1 MGTKKVDAIFLNIF
15 FLNLFFSII
24 NKNSLGEYMQLI
36 EKIEIKSFR
45 SFGNQKKNKT
55 QITDL
60 KDLNIFSGGNDSGKS
75 NILRALNLFF
85 NQKTNLNNF
94 INFNKDFF
102 KSEEQFEKYF
112 IEEEMITIKIFFWN
126 KKNAGFNKN
135 NRKSA
140 KLPERF
146 WVSRKWTKN
155 STYTNFNQDHGVYK
169 ELEKE
174 KGENWKDFSDS
185 QGKILPNI
193 RANISKQLTD
203 FLNSIQYHY
212 VPAIKDKE
220 YFAHLYGEL
229 QKTLLKEYQS
239 EVNSTK
245 NTFEN
250 ALQKSTQDLMEEF
263 NKVVNAKNYNISAAF
278 EFPDLINLFQTLNV
292 QTGNDISLNYRGDG
306 IQAKL
311 IPEILYFIAIKEKQ
325 FKQTKLIKGEKLKKY
340 FLWGFEEPENSYE
353 YKNLRL
359 LADRFVDVFSKTSQI
374 FVTTH
379 SKEFLSLQ
387 TKPTEKEL
395 QIINNKKIKKSDKLK
410 RINKLPEKDTSA
422 KISLYRVWKNEST
435 FNASQVVR
443 FNDSKN
449 EWDNIAKDLGLDD
462 SFIIQESRMVEQ
474 LQKEI
479 QKQKEKIISSDLSNE
494 KKEQVIKILQN
505 NISKLTSELIEAEDL
520 VKQFQK
526 ICVYFED
533 EYLNIYKIAY
543 LKLHD
548 IPCDENNYEKL
559 FEDNAPY
566 LFFGKAG
573 KAELYKHLDQSKI
586 PEHDC
591 RKVVGIF
598 DFDEAFS
605 DFNGLHKDR
614 WNNVEGD
621 EQTGLY
627 RMRKDNNSF
636 YALIL
641 PVPTHR
647 SSYASKNIGK
657 DSRLEIELFFKDE
670 ILKQLNV
677 WGEQDIPRTNPVQQE
692 SIFTG
697 KKSTFWQ
704 SLFAVDKSAFFA
716 FEALFNAID
725 SLFKS
730 ETVSS

>member
-1 MGTKKVDAIFLNIF
+1 
-15 FLNLFFSII
+15 
-24 NKNSLGEYMQLI
+24 
-36 EKIEIKSFR
+36 
-45 SFGNQKKNKT
+45 
-55 QITDL
+55 
-60 KDLNIFSGGNDSGKS
+60 
-75 NILRALNLFF
+75 
-85 NQKTNLNNF
+85 
-94 INFNKDFF
+94 
-102 KSEEQFEKYF
+102 
-112 IEEEMITIKIFFWN
+112 
-126 KKNAGFNKN
+126 
-135 NRKSA
+135 
-140 KLPERF
+140 
-146 WVSRKWTKN
+146 
-155 STYTNFNQDHGVYK
+155 
-169 ELEKE
+169 
-174 KGENWKDFSDS
+174 
-185 QGKILPNI
+185 
-193 RANISKQLTD
+193 
-203 FLNSIQYHY
+203 
-212 VPAIKDKE
+212 
-220 YFAHLYGEL
+220 
-229 QKTLLKEYQS
+229 
-239 EVNSTK
+239 
-245 NTFEN
+245 
-250 ALQKSTQDLMEEF
+250 
-263 NKVVNAKNYNISAAF
+263 
-278 EFPDLINLFQTLNV
+278 
-292 QTGNDISLNYRGDG
+292 
-306 IQAKL
+306 
-311 IPEILYFIAIKEKQ
+311 
-325 FKQTKLIKGEKLKKY
+325 
-340 FLWGFEEPENSYE
+340 
-353 YKNLRL
+353 
-359 LADRFVDVFSKTSQI
+359 
-374 FVTTH
+374 
-379 SKEFLSLQ
+379 
-387 TKPTEKEL
+387 
-395 QIINNKKIKKSDKLK
+395 
-410 RINKLPEKDTSA
+410 
-422 KISLYRVWKNEST
+422 
-435 FNASQVVR
+435 
-443 FNDSKN
+443 
-449 EWDNIAKDLGLDD
+449 
-462 SFIIQESRMVEQ
+462 MVEQ

-505 NISKLTSELIEAEDL
+505 NISELTSELIEAEDL

>member
-1 MGTKKVDAIFLNIF
+1 
-15 FLNLFFSII
+15 
-24 NKNSLGEYMQLI
+24 MQLI

-55 QITDL
+55 QIFDL

-94 INFNKDFF
+94 IDFDKDFF
-102 KSEEQFEKYF
+102 KPKKGYENNF
-112 IEEEMITIKIFFWN
+112 IAEEMITIKIFFWN

-135 NRKSA
+135 SKKSA

-169 ELEKE
+169 ELERE

-193 RANISKQLTD
+193 RANIAKQLTD

-229 QKTLLKEYQS
+229 QKTLLKEHQS
-239 EVNSTK
+239 EVTKTK
-245 NTFEN
+245 NNFEN
-250 ALQKSTQDLMEEF
+250 ALQKSTEELMLEF
-263 NKVVNAKNYNISAAF
+263 NNVVNSKTYDISAAF
-278 EFPDLINLFQTLNV
+278 ELPDLINLFQTLNV
-292 QTGNDISLNYRGDG
+292 QTGNNISLTYRGDG

-311 IPEILYFIAIKEKQ
+311 IPEILYFISVKEKQ
-325 FKQTKLIKGEKLKKY
+325 FKQTNIIKGEKVKKY
-340 FLWGFEEPENSYE
+340 FIWGFEEPENSYE
-353 YKNLRL
+353 YKNVRL
-359 LADRFVDVFSKTSQI
+359 LADRFLEVFSRNAQI
-374 FVTTH
+374 FITTH

-387 TKPTEKEL
+387 PKLTDKEVSILNNTKFKKTEKL
-395 QIINNKKIKKSDKLK
+395 QKIQKLVDKD
-410 RINKLPEKDTSA
+410 RSSE
-422 KISLYRVWKNEST
+422 ISLYRVWKNENT
-435 FNASQVVR
+435 YNASQIVR
-443 FNDSKN
+443 FNNSKN
-449 EWDNIAKDLGLDD
+449 EWDNIEKDLGLDD

-479 QKQKEKIISSDLSNE
+479 QKQKEKIVLSDISNE
-494 KKEQVIKILQN
+494 KKEQVIKMLQN
-505 NISKLTSELIEAEDL
+505 NIEELTSKLMEAEDII
-520 VKQFQK
+520 KQFEK

-533 EYLNIYKIAY
+533 EYLSIYKIAY
-543 LKLHD
+543 LKLKN

-559 FEDNAPY
+559 FEEHAPY

-573 KAELYKHLDQSKI
+573 KQELYKCLDPSKI
-586 PEHDC
+586 PEHEC
-591 RKVVGIF
+591 RKIVGVF
-598 DFDEAFS
+598 DFDEAYS

-614 WNNVEGD
+614 WGIIEGT

-627 RMRKDNNSF
+627 RKRKDNESF
-636 YALIL
+636 YAMLL
-641 PVPTHR
+641 PVPAHR
-647 SSYASKNIGK
+647 LSYASKIIGD
-657 DSRLEIELFFKDE
+657 DSRLEVELFFEDE

-677 WGEQDIPRTNPVQQE
+677 WGEKIIPRTNPIQKE
-692 SIFTG
+692 TIFTG
-697 KKSTFWQ
+697 KKSSFGQ
-704 SLFAVDKSAFFA
+704 MLFSLERNAFLA
-716 FEALFNAID
+716 FEALFDRID
-725 SLFKS
+725 NLFLQI
-730 ETVSS
+730 

>member
-1 MGTKKVDAIFLNIF
+1 
-15 FLNLFFSII
+15 
-24 NKNSLGEYMQLI
+24 MQLI

-85 NQKTNLNNF
+85 NQKTNLNDF

-278 EFPDLINLFQTLNV
+278 ELPDLINLFQTLNV

-325 FKQTKLIKGEKLKKY
+325 FKQTKLIKGEKLKNTFY
-340 FLWGFEEPENSYE
+340 GDL
-353 YKNLRL
+353 KNL
-359 LADRFVDVFSKTSQI
+359 
-374 FVTTH
+374 
-379 SKEFLSLQ
+379 
-387 TKPTEKEL
+387 
-395 QIINNKKIKKSDKLK
+395 KILM
-410 RINKLPEKDTSA
+410 N
-422 KISLYRVWKNEST
+422 
-435 FNASQVVR
+435 
-443 FNDSKN
+443 
-449 EWDNIAKDLGLDD
+449 
-462 SFIIQESRMVEQ
+462 
-474 LQKEI
+474 
-479 QKQKEKIISSDLSNE
+479 
-494 KKEQVIKILQN
+494 IKI
-505 NISKLTSELIEAEDL
+505 
-520 VKQFQK
+520 
-526 ICVYFED
+526 
-533 EYLNIYKIAY
+533 
-543 LKLHD
+543 
-548 IPCDENNYEKL
+548 
-559 FEDNAPY
+559 
-566 LFFGKAG
+566 
-573 KAELYKHLDQSKI
+573 
-586 PEHDC
+586 
-591 RKVVGIF
+591 
-598 DFDEAFS
+598 
-605 DFNGLHKDR
+605 
-614 WNNVEGD
+614 
-621 EQTGLY
+621 
-627 RMRKDNNSF
+627 
-636 YALIL
+636 
-641 PVPTHR
+641 
-647 SSYASKNIGK
+647 
-657 DSRLEIELFFKDE
+657 
-670 ILKQLNV
+670 
-677 WGEQDIPRTNPVQQE
+677 
-692 SIFTG
+692 
-697 KKSTFWQ
+697 
-704 SLFAVDKSAFFA
+704 
-716 FEALFNAID
+716 
-725 SLFKS
+725 
-730 ETVSS
+730 